1 MSKLKKPKGIKSYP
15 RILDKN
21 HEKEL
26 EKRRID
32 DINEK
37 EHLLNQ
43 REEVVAEREN
53 RLKYRSDLFDDTIHE
68 INKIYKQIEGNTNRL
83 KEAFESLRFDDDYLN
98 NTLKTLEGNV
108 SLLSIRLELHRYL
121 MNPSLIDSDQLGRF
135 VIYKKV
141 EKIYKCLY
149 EEKTKKGLNI
159 DLKGSN
165 ERGFRL
171 KNTIELAIFIII
183 ENAIK
188 YSPENETITIFFS
201 ENTDGLIVTF
211 KNWGI
216 CPPEEEMQKLTER
229 GYRSSIIRQQT
240 NINGSGLG
248 LYLLKQLCLS
258 NNVEFNISK
267 GNDLKTIS
275 GVKYN
280 PFIVTLTFRN
290 A

>member
-1 MSKLKKPKGIKSYP
+1 MSKLKKPKGIRSYQIMP
-15 RILDKN
+15 NKK

-26 EKRRID
+26 EKRKIED
-32 DINEK
+32 LNEK
-37 EHLLNQ
+37 EQLLHQ
-43 REEVVAEREN
+43 REEIVKEREN
-53 RLKYRSDLFDDTIHE
+53 KLKYRSDLFDDTIHE
-68 INKIYKQIEGNTNRL
+68 INKIYKQIEGNTSRL
-83 KEAFESLRFDDDYLN
+83 KEAFESLRFDDYYLN

-121 MNPSLIDSDQLGRF
+121 MNPSLTESDQPGRF

-149 EEKTKKGLNI
+149 EEKAKKSLNI

-165 ERGFRL
+165 ERSFRL

-188 YSPENETITIFFS
+188 YSPENETITINFS
-201 ENTDGLIVTF
+201 ENTNGLIVTF
-211 KNWGI
+211 KNWAI
-216 CPPEEEMQKLTER
+216 CPTDDEMQKLTER
-229 GYRSSIIRQQT
+229 GYRSSIIRQKT

-248 LYLLKQLCLS
+248 LYLLKQLCQS

-267 GNDLKTIS
+267 GNELKMIS